1 MVILHHPQTL
11 LGLFV
16 CSLVLCFFIGFLN
29 VYPRKFF
36 HYTYFDA
43 ADLHDSPQSHL
54 KVDNGTQG
62 FPCILTHAVG

>member
-11 LGLFV
+11 QGLFV

-29 VYPRKFF
+29 VYPRNFF
-36 HYTYFDA
+36 HFEA
-43 ADLHDSPQSHL
+43 ANLHESPQSHF

-62 FPCILTHAVG
+62 FPCILTHAFG